1 MTKMHDAMRIKLDA
15 AVRKGRDR
23 RALAFRIGSRAMDR
37 LCLEVAHASDKP
49 LSRAPRP
56 KHFYG
61 VRIIEIAG
69 DAAPVLI
76 DYK

>member
-1 MTKMHDAMRIKLDA
+1 MMKAELEE
-15 AVRKGRDR
+15 AVRGGRDR
-23 RALAFRIGSRAMDR
+23 RLLAFRIGRKALDR
-37 LCLEVAHASDKP
+37 LCLEMAHASAKP

-61 VRIIEIAG
+61 VRIIEISG

-76 DYK
+76 DCR